1 MPKTARY
8 RWFVVG
14 IFFIFMLLHQ
24 ADKLLIGPLTSDI
37 MDTFKINEI
46 QMGLV
51 SSGAVL
57 VGAICFPLW
66 GYFYDRYARAKLLA
80 LAALIWGTTTWF
92 GAVAP
97 TFSLFMVARAST
109 GIDDSSYPGLYSL
122 VSDYFGPK
130 MRGIVYGVLQ
140 LSAPIG
146 YLLGMILA
154 LLAGGI
160 IGWRN
165 VFLITGS
172 LGIVM
177 AAVIF
182 FFVKETPRGGSE
194 PELADVEQVGQY
206 RFNWTV
212 AKGLF
217 RKKSLILIFIQ
228 GFFGV
233 FPWQVITFWFFRY
246 LQTERNYSDN
256 EVLVTMVIAVLI
268 LAAGYPI
275 GGALGDLLFK
285 RTLRGR
291 LIVSA
296 IGVIAGAVLM
306 VVTLNV
312 PLENKTLF
320 LVLLSVTAVFIPFAS
335 PNVLSSTYD
344 VTLPEIRSTANAVQN
359 FLEQAGSVIAPTL
372 AGAIAVGS
380 SLKYAIL
387 ILCTSTWVL
396 CFVFLVAASFVLP
409 HDILDLRSQLKARAE
424 FEAGQVGQV
433 GAAAGVPLE
442 VPPAA

>member
-1 MPKTARY
+1 MPKSNRY
-8 RWFVVG
+8 RWMVVA

-24 ADKLLIGPLTSDI
+24 ADKLLIGPLTTPI
-37 MDTFKINEI
+37 MDSFKINEF

-57 VGAICFPLW
+57 IGAICFPLW
-66 GYFYDRYARAKLLA
+66 GYFYDRYARARLLA
-80 LAALIWGTTTWF
+80 LAALIWGVTTWF

-97 TFSLFMVARAST
+97 TYPLFVVARAST

-122 VSDYFGPK
+122 VADYFGPK

-140 LSAPIG
+140 LTAPIG
-146 YLLGMILA
+146 YLAGMVLA
-154 LLAGGI
+154 LLLGGA

-182 FFVKETPRGGSE
+182 FGVKETSRGGSE
-194 PELADVEQVGQY
+194 PELANIEQEGNY
-206 RFNWTV
+206 KFNWQ
-212 AKGLF
+212 AARDLF
-217 RKKSLILIFIQ
+217 RKPSLILIFLQ

-246 LQTERNYSDN
+246 LQTERGYNSD

-268 LAAGYPI
+268 MAAGYPI
-275 GGALGDLLFK
+275 GGALGDALFK

-291 LIVSA
+291 LIISA
-296 IGVIAGAVLM
+296 IGVIAGAL
-306 VVTLNV
+306 LLAAALYV

-320 LVLLSVTAVFIPFAS
+320 LVILSMASLFIPFAS
-335 PNVLSSTYD
+335 PNILSTTYD

-359 FLEQAGSVIAPTL
+359 FMEQAGSTVAPTL
-372 AGAIAVGS
+372 AGWIAVQY
-380 SLKYAIL
+380 SLQTAIL
-387 ILCTSTWVL
+387 SICTSTWIL
-396 CFVFLVAASFVLP
+396 CFLFMLGAMRVIP
-409 HDILDLRSQLKARAE
+409 RDIQKLRSQLKARAE
-424 FEAGQVGQV
+424 FETTHHGAA
-433 GAAAGVPLE
+433 GAAADASPAVAPLN
-442 VPPAA
+442 